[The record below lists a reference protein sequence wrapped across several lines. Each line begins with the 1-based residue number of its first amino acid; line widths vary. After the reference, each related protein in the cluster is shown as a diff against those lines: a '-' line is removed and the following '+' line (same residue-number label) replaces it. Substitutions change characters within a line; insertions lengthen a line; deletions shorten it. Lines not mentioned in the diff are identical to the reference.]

1 LPVLDLEGAGPIRT
15 LGVGAIA
22 EMAQRPASLQ
32 ALLLEAGV
40 DAAAERTW
48 ADRTSAVQ
56 IVTVRAVRFETV
68 DGARRYTD
76 WLGVHGAEVIGGGIA
91 ADTLGPMDAEVY
103 HHEPDACCPNK
114 DTTWLLSTWQEGD
127 VVWTVQIG
135 GPGADRAALS
145 DILEEVA

>member
-56 IVTVRAVRFETV
+56 IVTVRAVRF
-68 DGARRYTD
+68 D
-76 WLGVHGAEVIGGGIA
+76 
-91 ADTLGPMDAEVY
+91 DAEVY

>member
-56 IVTVRAVRFETV
+56 IVTVRAVRFDDAE
-68 DGARRYTD
+68 GARRYTD
-76 WLGVHGAEVIGGGIA
+76 WLGVHG
-91 ADTLGPMDAEVY
+91 AEVY